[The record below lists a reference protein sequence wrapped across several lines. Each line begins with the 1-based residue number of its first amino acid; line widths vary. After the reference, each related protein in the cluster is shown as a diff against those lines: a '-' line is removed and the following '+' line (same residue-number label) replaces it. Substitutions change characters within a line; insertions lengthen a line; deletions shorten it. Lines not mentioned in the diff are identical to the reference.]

1 MDTAE
6 LNVKFQEV
14 FGAQPDATFFS
25 PGRINLIGE
34 HTDYNGGHVFPA
46 AITLG
51 TYGAARKRD
60 DNKLRFYS
68 ANFEEV
74 GIVESRLDEL
84 VYKKE
89 DNWTNYAKGVLKF
102 LGEEG
107 HAITSGMDV
116 FVYGNIPNGSGLS
129 SSASLELLIGIIA
142 QELFDLKLER
152 VDLVKI
158 GKRTENEFIG
168 VNSGIMDQFAIGM
181 GAENKAIYLDTNTLV
196 YDLVPLDLG
205 DNVIV
210 IMNTN
215 KRRELADS
223 KYNERRAECEKA
235 VEELNAKLDIKT
247 LGELDEASFDEYA
260 YLIKDGNRIR
270 RARHAVSENQRT
282 LKARKALEAGVNQLA
297 DTVKVTLGPKGR
309 NVVLDKKFGTPLIT
323 NDGVSIAKEIELDD
337 PFENMGAQL
346 VREVSTKTNDVAGDG
361 TTTATLLAQAMIREG
376 LRNLAAGANPI
387 VMKKGMAKAVEAA
400 VGAIKEQSQKVNGTA
415 DIARVGTVS
424 SGDETIG
431 KLIAE
436 AMEKVS
442 ADGVITIEESKT
454 AETYSEVVEG
464 MMFDRGYIT
473 PYMATD
479 MEKMEAVVDDPYI
492 LITDKKI
499 SVISDIL
506 PLLEQMLQS
515 GKKLFIIAED
525 VEGEALSTLLVNR
538 LKGVLNVVCV
548 KAPGFGDRRKEM
560 LQDIAILT
568 GGQVISEELGL
579 TLKDATID
587 MLGRAR
593 QIKVTKENTIIVDGM
608 GDQQAIKDRV
618 AQIRAQIGVTTSEYD
633 KEKLQERLAKLAG
646 GVAVIKVGAAT
657 ETEMKEKKLRIE
669 DALNAT
675 KAAVE
680 EGIVAGGGTIYV
692 NVIPAVTALL
702 NSTEGDERVGVSLVA
717 KALEAPIRQIAANAG
732 IDGSVVLE
740 KVRSAGK
747 NGYGFDAYKEEYCD
761 MIASGI
767 VDPAKVTRSA
777 LENAA
782 SVSGMVLTTES
793 LVADK
798 PQPPAPA
805 APAPDMG
812 GMGMY

>member
-1 MDTAE
+1 MS
-6 LNVKFQEV
+6 KM
-14 FGAQPDATFFS
+14 
-25 PGRINLIGE
+25 I
-34 HTDYNGGHVFPA
+34 
-46 AITLG
+46 
-51 TYGAARKRD
+51 KR
-60 DNKLRFYS
+60 
-68 ANFEEV
+68 
-74 GIVESRLDEL
+74 GDE
-84 VYKKE
+84 
-89 DNWTNYAKGVLKF
+89 
-102 LGEEG
+102 
-107 HAITSGMDV
+107 
-116 FVYGNIPNGSGLS
+116 
-129 SSASLELLIGIIA
+129 
-142 QELFDLKLER
+142 
-152 VDLVKI
+152 
-158 GKRTENEFIG
+158 
-168 VNSGIMDQFAIGM
+168 
-181 GAENKAIYLDTNTLV
+181 
-196 YDLVPLDLG
+196 
-205 DNVIV
+205 
-210 IMNTN
+210 
-215 KRRELADS
+215 
-223 KYNERRAECEKA
+223 
-235 VEELNAKLDIKT
+235 
-247 LGELDEASFDEYA
+247 
-260 YLIKDGNRIR
+260 
-270 RARHAVSENQRT
+270 
-282 LKARKALEAGVNQLA
+282 ARKALEAGVNQLA

-376 LRNLAAGANPI
+376 LKNLAAGANPI
-387 VMKKGMAKAVEAA
+387 VMKKGMAKAVDAA
-400 VGAIKEQSQKVNGTA
+400 VAAIRQQSQKVSGTD

-424 SGDETIG
+424 SGDAFIG

-464 MMFDRGYIT
+464 MMFNNGYIT
-473 PYMATD
+473 PYMVTD
-479 MEKMEAVVDDPYI
+479 TEKMEAVIDDAYI

-506 PLLEQMLQS
+506 PLLEQLVQA

-525 VEGEALSTLLVNR
+525 VEGEALSTLIVNR
-538 LKGVLNVVCV
+538 LRGTLNVVCV

-579 TLKDATID
+579 TLKDATVD

-593 QIKVTKENTIIVDGM
+593 QVKVTKENTIIVDGM
-608 GDQQAIKDRV
+608 GDKQAIADRV
-618 AQIRAQIGVTTSEYD
+618 AQIRAQISNTTSEYD
-633 KEKLQERLAKLAG
+633 YDREKLQERLAKMAG

-680 EGIVAGGGTIYV
+680 EGIVAGGGTIFV
-692 NVIPAVTALL
+692 NIIPAVTALL
-702 NSTEGDERVGVSLVA
+702 ADVEGDEKTGVQIVA
-717 KALEAPIRQIAANAG
+717 KALEEPIRQIAANAG
-732 IDGSVVLE
+732 LDGSVILE
-740 KVRSAGK
+740 KVRTSGK

-798 PQPPAPA
+798 PQPAAPA

-812 GMGMY
+812 GMGGMY

>member
-1 MDTAE
+1 MS
-6 LNVKFQEV
+6 K
-14 FGAQPDATFFS
+14 
-25 PGRINLIGE
+25 II
-34 HTDYNGGHVFPA
+34 
-46 AITLG
+46 
-51 TYGAARKRD
+51 KR
-60 DNKLRFYS
+60 
-68 ANFEEV
+68 
-74 GIVESRLDEL
+74 GDE
-84 VYKKE
+84 
-89 DNWTNYAKGVLKF
+89 
-102 LGEEG
+102 
-107 HAITSGMDV
+107 
-116 FVYGNIPNGSGLS
+116 
-129 SSASLELLIGIIA
+129 
-142 QELFDLKLER
+142 
-152 VDLVKI
+152 
-158 GKRTENEFIG
+158 
-168 VNSGIMDQFAIGM
+168 
-181 GAENKAIYLDTNTLV
+181 
-196 YDLVPLDLG
+196 
-205 DNVIV
+205 
-210 IMNTN
+210 
-215 KRRELADS
+215 
-223 KYNERRAECEKA
+223 
-235 VEELNAKLDIKT
+235 
-247 LGELDEASFDEYA
+247 
-260 YLIKDGNRIR
+260 
-270 RARHAVSENQRT
+270 
-282 LKARKALEAGVNQLA
+282 ARKALESGVNQLA

-309 NVVLDKKFGTPLIT
+309 NVVLDKKFGSPLIT

-361 TTTATLLAQAMIREG
+361 TTTATLLAQAMVREG
-376 LRNLAAGANPI
+376 LKNLAAGANPI

-400 VGAIKEQSQKVNGTA
+400 VSSIHAQSQKVNGSD

-424 SGDETIG
+424 SGDAFIG

-473 PYMATD
+473 PYMVTD
-479 MEKMEAVVDDPYI
+479 TEKMEAVIDDAYI

-499 SVISDIL
+499 SVISEIL
-506 PLLEQMLQS
+506 PLLEQLVQA

-525 VEGEALSTLLVNR
+525 VEGEALSTLIVNR
-538 LKGVLNVVCV
+538 LRGTLNVVCV

-579 TLKDATID
+579 TLKDATVD

-593 QIKVTKENTIIVDGM
+593 QVKVTKENTIIVDGA
-608 GDQQAIKDRV
+608 GDKQAIADRV
-618 AQIRAQIGVTTSEYD
+618 AQIRSQIGMTTSEYD
-633 KEKLQERLAKLAG
+633 KEKLQERLAKMAG

-692 NVIPAVTALL
+692 NTIPAVTALL
-702 NSTEGDERVGVSLVA
+702 DKVEGDEKTGVQIVA
-717 KALEAPIRQIAANAG
+717 KALEEPIRQIAANAG
-732 IDGSVVLE
+732 LDGSVILE
-740 KVRSAGK
+740 KVRSSGK
-747 NGYGFDAYKEEYCD
+747 NGYGFDAYKEEYSD

-798 PQPPAPA
+798 PQPAAPA

-812 GMGMY
+812 GMGGMY

>member
-1 MDTAE
+1 MA
-6 LNVKFQEV
+6 K
-14 FGAQPDATFFS
+14 
-25 PGRINLIGE
+25 II
-34 HTDYNGGHVFPA
+34 
-46 AITLG
+46 
-51 TYGAARKRD
+51 KR
-60 DNKLRFYS
+60 
-68 ANFEEV
+68 
-74 GIVESRLDEL
+74 
-84 VYKKE
+84 
-89 DNWTNYAKGVLKF
+89 
-102 LGEEG
+102 GEE
-107 HAITSGMDV
+107 
-116 FVYGNIPNGSGLS
+116 
-129 SSASLELLIGIIA
+129 
-142 QELFDLKLER
+142 
-152 VDLVKI
+152 
-158 GKRTENEFIG
+158 
-168 VNSGIMDQFAIGM
+168 
-181 GAENKAIYLDTNTLV
+181 
-196 YDLVPLDLG
+196 
-205 DNVIV
+205 
-210 IMNTN
+210 
-215 KRRELADS
+215 
-223 KYNERRAECEKA
+223 
-235 VEELNAKLDIKT
+235 
-247 LGELDEASFDEYA
+247 
-260 YLIKDGNRIR
+260 
-270 RARHAVSENQRT
+270 
-282 LKARKALEAGVNQLA
+282 ARKALESGVNQLA
-297 DTVKVTLGPKGR
+297 DTVKITLGPKGR

-376 LRNLAAGANPI
+376 LKNLAAGANPI
-387 VMKKGMAKAVEAA
+387 VMKKGMAKAVDAA
-400 VGAIKEQSQKVNGTA
+400 VAAIHQQSQKVNGTD

-424 SGDETIG
+424 SGDAFIG

-473 PYMATD
+473 PYMVTD
-479 MEKMEAVVDDPYI
+479 TDKMEALIDDAYI

-506 PLLEQMLQS
+506 PLLEQLVQA

-525 VEGEALSTLLVNR
+525 VEGEALSTLIVNR
-538 LKGVLNVVCV
+538 LRGTLNVVCV

-579 TLKDATID
+579 TLKDATVD

-593 QIKVTKENTIIVDGM
+593 QVKVTKENTIIVDGM
-608 GDQQAIKDRV
+608 GDKQAIADRV
-618 AQIRAQIGVTTSEYD
+618 AQIRAQIGNTTSEYD
-633 KEKLQERLAKLAG
+633 REKLQERLAKMAG

-680 EGIVAGGGTIYV
+680 EGIVAGGGTIFV
-692 NVIPAVTALL
+692 NIIPAVTALL
-702 NSTEGDERVGVSLVA
+702 ADVEGDEKTGVQIVA
-717 KALEAPIRQIAANAG
+717 KALEEPIRQIAANAG
-732 IDGSVVLE
+732 LDGSVILE
-740 KVRSAGK
+740 KVRTSGK

-805 APAPDMG
+805 APAPEMG
-812 GMGMY
+812 GMGGMY

>member
-1 MDTAE
+1 MA
-6 LNVKFQEV
+6 K
-14 FGAQPDATFFS
+14 
-25 PGRINLIGE
+25 II
-34 HTDYNGGHVFPA
+34 
-46 AITLG
+46 
-51 TYGAARKRD
+51 KR
-60 DNKLRFYS
+60 
-68 ANFEEV
+68 
-74 GIVESRLDEL
+74 
-84 VYKKE
+84 
-89 DNWTNYAKGVLKF
+89 
-102 LGEEG
+102 GEE
-107 HAITSGMDV
+107 
-116 FVYGNIPNGSGLS
+116 
-129 SSASLELLIGIIA
+129 
-142 QELFDLKLER
+142 
-152 VDLVKI
+152 
-158 GKRTENEFIG
+158 
-168 VNSGIMDQFAIGM
+168 
-181 GAENKAIYLDTNTLV
+181 
-196 YDLVPLDLG
+196 
-205 DNVIV
+205 
-210 IMNTN
+210 
-215 KRRELADS
+215 
-223 KYNERRAECEKA
+223 
-235 VEELNAKLDIKT
+235 
-247 LGELDEASFDEYA
+247 
-260 YLIKDGNRIR
+260 
-270 RARHAVSENQRT
+270 
-282 LKARKALEAGVNQLA
+282 ARKALEAGVNQLA

-376 LRNLAAGANPI
+376 LKNLAAGANPI
-387 VMKKGMAKAVEAA
+387 VMKKGMSKAVDAA
-400 VGAIKEQSQKVNGTA
+400 VSAIRAQSKPVNGTE

-424 SGDETIG
+424 SSDETIG
-431 KLIAE
+431 ALIAE

-479 MEKMEAVVDDPYI
+479 MEKMEAVVDDAYI

-579 TLKDATID
+579 SLKDATVD

-593 QIKVTKENTIIVDGM
+593 QVKVTKENTIIVDGA
-608 GDQQAIKDRV
+608 GDPQAIRDRV
-618 AQIRAQIGVTTSEYD
+618 SQIRAQIGMTTSEYD
-633 KEKLQERLAKLAG
+633 REKLQERLAKMAG

-680 EGIVAGGGTIYV
+680 EGIVAGGGTIFV

-702 NSTEGDERVGVSLVA
+702 NTVEGDEKTGVQIVA
-717 KALEAPIRQIAANAG
+717 KALEEPIRQIAANAG
-732 IDGSVVLE
+732 LDGSVILE

-747 NGYGFDAYKEEYCD
+747 DGYGFDAYKEVYCD

-767 VDPAKVTRSA
+767 VDPDKVTRSA

-798 PQPPAPA
+798 PQPPMPAPA
-805 APAPDMG
+805 APDMG
-812 GMGMY
+812 GMGGMY